1 MNKFKLW
8 VVDDEESIRTICR
21 SALEDYFIIETFPNG
36 SEALLALNSD
46 KPDLI
51 ITDIKMPGLSGLE
64 LLQKVSE
71 RYPELPTIVITAHSD
86 IDNAL
91 SAYKGGAFEYL
102 PKPFDVDTIKA
113 LALKAVNTSEP
124 IVEPSNNLSFK
135 KSSKIIGQ
143 AVSLQNVFRAIGKI
157 SNSDITVLIRGESG
171 TGKELIAQAVH
182 ENSIRKDK
190 PFVAINVAAIPHE
203 LLESELFGHEKGAFT
218 GAQAQRIGRFEQALG
233 GTLFLDEIGDM
244 HPELQTRLLRVLSS
258 QEFYRVGGHKPI
270 KSDVRIIAAT
280 NQSIEELIKTAKFR
294 EDLYHRLNVFKLE
307 LPPLRERKEDIPSL
321 ISYFLNTAASELNTE
336 QKSISDE
343 TMCFLKSSDW
353 PGNIRQLENTCRYL
367 TVMSA
372 SSVIGIDDLP
382 NDISARKKINTVSS
396 KKDIDWQSTLEDYI
410 RTKITSDKNIIKKVN
425 AEVEKILIDESLKAS
440 NGIKLEAAKL
450 LGWGRNTLARKAKN
464 S

>member
-21 SALEDYFIIETFPNG
+21 SALEDHFIIETFPNG

-46 KPDLI
+46 RPDLI
-51 ITDIKMPGLSGLE
+51 ITDIKMPGLTGLE
-64 LLQKVSE
+64 LLQKVSQ

-102 PKPFDVDTIKA
+102 AKPFDVDTIKA
-113 LALKAVNTSEP
+113 LALKAVSTTEP
-124 IVEPSNNLSFK
+124 IVESDENSKIK

-182 ENSIRKDK
+182 DNSIRKDK

-307 LPPLRERKEDIPSL
+307 LPPLRERKEDIPAL
-321 ISYFLNTAASELNTE
+321 INYFLSTAASELNTE
-336 QKSISDE
+336 QKSISSE
-343 TMCFLKSSDW
+343 TMNFLKSSNW

-372 SSVIGIDDLP
+372 SSIISLDDLP
-382 NDISARKKINTVSS
+382 NDIIVEEKDNHVSS
-396 KKDIDWQSTLEDYI
+396 KKNSDWQSTLEDYI
-410 RTKITSDKNIIKKVN
+410 RTKITSDKDVIKKVN
-425 AEVEKILIDESLKAS
+425 AEFEKILIDESLKAS

-464 S
+464 I